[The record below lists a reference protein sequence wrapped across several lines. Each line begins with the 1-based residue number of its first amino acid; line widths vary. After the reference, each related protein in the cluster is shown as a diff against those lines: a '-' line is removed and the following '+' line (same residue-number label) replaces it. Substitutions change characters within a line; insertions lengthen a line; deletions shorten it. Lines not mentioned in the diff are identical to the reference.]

1 MRMRPRERR
10 RTESRLPVIYLDH
23 NATTP
28 VLPEALEAMLPWL
41 GPHYGNPSSVHRAG
55 RLARQAIDTAREQV
69 AALVGAQPGEVIF
82 TSGGTEANNLALG
95 LAASLP
101 GPLITAATE
110 HSAVLEPALARRQ
123 AGDEVVILP
132 VDAEGR
138 VAPEELAAVLRP
150 RALVSLMWANNETGV
165 IHDLAALGG
174 LARESGAIVHSDAV
188 QAAGKLAVDF
198 SSAEVDMLSLSAHK
212 IYGPKGVGALIRRRS
227 VALRPM
233 QRGGGHEHH
242 LRAGTENLA
251 GIVGFGVAA
260 ERAAAACEQRAEHA
274 RALRDQLESGLR
286 ALAEVRIVAPDAPRV
301 SNTCQFTVA
310 GFHSEALLMALDKRD
325 IAVASGSA
333 CHAGTGKPTH
343 VLMAMGYDESEA
355 HGAIRVSVGEQNNA
369 QDIATFLTAL
379 RDILH
384 QPRPAFDA
392 GLFGA

>member
-1 MRMRPRERR
+1 M
-10 RTESRLPVIYLDH
+10 IYLDH

-28 VLPEALEAMLPWL
+28 LLPEAREAMLPWL

-82 TSGGTEANNLALG
+82 TSGGTEADNLALG
-95 LAASLP
+95 LADSLA
-101 GPLITAATE
+101 GPLITCATE
-110 HSAVLEPALARRQ
+110 HSAVLEPAMARRQ
-123 AGDEVVILP
+123 AGRDVLILP

-138 VAPEELAAVLRP
+138 LAPEALSQALRP
-150 RALVSLMWANNETGV
+150 DALVSLMWANNETGV
-165 IHDLAALGG
+165 IHDLAQLGG
-174 LARESGAIVHSDAV
+174 LAREAGAIVHSDAV
-188 QAAGKLAVDF
+188 QAAGKLPIDF
-198 SSAEVDMLSLSAHK
+198 ATAELDLLSLSAHK
-212 IYGPKGVGALIRRRS
+212 IYGPKGVGALVRRRS

-260 ERAAAACEQRAEHA
+260 AQAAAQREQRATHA
-274 RALRDQLESGLR
+274 RRLRERLEAGLQDMP
-286 ALAEVRIVAPDAPRV
+286 EVRIVAAHAPRV
-301 SNTCQFTVA
+301 DNTCQFIVA
-310 GFHSEALLMALDKRD
+310 GFHSEALLMALDRRD

-343 VLMAMGYDESEA
+343 VLLAMGYDEAAA
-355 HGAIRVSVGEQNNA
+355 HGAIRVSIGQQNSEG
-369 QDIATFLTAL
+369 DIDAFLAAL

-384 QPRPAFDA
+384 QPRPAFAA